1 MSMDL
6 SYLYLKNLA
15 KRAANGEH
23 IHQAEIVN
31 LPKVIDKSLGNGD
44 GVLSFDDIGDAVTS
58 VGETIADTASDV
70 IDFIISLF

>member
-1 MSMDL
+1 MISG
-6 SYLYLKNLA
+6 N
-15 KRAANGEH
+15 
-23 IHQAEIVN
+23 
-31 LPKVIDKSLGNGD
+31 DKSLGNGD